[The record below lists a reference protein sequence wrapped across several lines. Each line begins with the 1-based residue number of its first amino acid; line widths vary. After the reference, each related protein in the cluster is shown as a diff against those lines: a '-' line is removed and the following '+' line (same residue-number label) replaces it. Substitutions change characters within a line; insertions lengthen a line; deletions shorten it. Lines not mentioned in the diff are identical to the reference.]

1 MFGVVHFSLEQVH
14 VFALRWDCLFDVP
27 VVAAVVVV
35 VVVVVVDCGVVVVVV
50 AAAAV
55 VVIVFVAVAAEL
67 FASTKRPTDYNV
79 THHRLLSATICVKS
93 VAHGF
98 HIQQSRT
105 TTLAYFATKHTPTNM
120 YCIGY

>member
-14 VFALRWDCLFDVP
+14 VSALHWDCLFDVP
-27 VVAAVVVV
+27 VVAAVVVF
-35 VVVVVVDCGVVVVVV
+35 VVVVDCGVVV

-79 THHRLLSATICVKS
+79 THHRLLSVTIWVKS

-98 HIQQSRT
+98 HTQLIHW
-105 TTLAYFATKHTPTNM
+105 L
-120 YCIGY
+120 IL

>member
-1 MFGVVHFSLEQVH
+1 MFAVVHFSLEQVH
-14 VFALRWDCLFDVP
+14 VSALRWDCLFDVP

-35 VVVVVVDCGVVVVVV
+35 VVVVVVDCGVVVVV

-79 THHRLLSATICVKS
+79 THHRLLSATICVTS

-105 TTLAYFATKHTPTNM
+105 TTLANFVTKHTPTNM

>member
-79 THHRLLSATICVKS
+79 THHRLLSATICGL
-93 VAHGF
+93 GF